1 MSYSLT
7 SKCWDCAK
15 ADRCTD
21 RHVLGGAI
29 QAIHCMPGKPTE
41 NNFGHLGYG
50 TIDLN
55 CSAYEKK
62 PEEGK

>member
-1 MSYSLT
+1 MSYSLV
-7 SKCWDCAK
+7 SKCWDCTK

-21 RHVLGGAI
+21 RHVFQGAI
-29 QAIHCMPGKPTE
+29 SAIHSMPGKPTDDD
-41 NNFGHLGYG
+41 FGHLGYG

-62 PEEGK
+62 PEEAK